1 MVESQLRELYEQ
13 LASSEPPPSRADVGR
28 AVSQGRRR
36 FRARRAGIA
45 SAPVVAAAAVVGVIL
60 AVGAAPGIP
69 VRVGTTPSVGSS
81 PRPAQP
87 AQAPSRFNPLIPYGS
102 FGWLPAGQA
111 LISGGTGRTEMY
123 VKAGPPPGKVVWSL
137 TFYSAG
143 RCKLSTA
150 QKRMDCAYSASGG
163 QTASIT
169 GRAPTVRGHRAFWAG
184 GSLIWQYARGG
195 WALLSYGA
203 RHDALKVAAHVRYG
217 DGAAPPIMFP
227 AQITGVP
234 RTWQVSSVAY
244 RPDAG
249 VLRASQ
255 YSLTAGAVALAAGS
269 GEFRPNVPDLDT
281 DPATSHSS
289 CHFYPNGVSARQV
302 IAGYKVVVN
311 HWSGLQQLCASHA
324 HGLSVFIDEAGRHP
338 AIGVIA
344 LFGHHL
350 RLLGANPAHW
360 TKVPIG

>member
-13 LASSEPPPSRADVGR
+13 LASSEPPRSRADVGR
-28 AVSQGRRR
+28 AVSRGRRR
-36 FRARRAGIA
+36 FRVRRAGIA

-69 VRVGTTPSVGSS
+69 ARVGTTPSVGSS

-87 AQAPSRFNPLIPYGS
+87 VQAPSRFDPLIPYAS

-111 LISGGTGRTEMY
+111 LMSGGTGRTEMY
-123 VKAGPPPGKVVWSL
+123 VKAGSHPGKTVWSL
-137 TFYSAG
+137 TLYSAG
-143 RCKLSTA
+143 RCKLSAA
-150 QKRMDCAYSASGG
+150 QKEMDCTYSASGG

-169 GRAPTVRGHRAFWAG
+169 GRAPAVRGQRAFWAG

-217 DGAAPPIMFP
+217 EGAAPPIMFP
-227 AQITGVP
+227 AQLTGVP

-255 YSLTAGAVALAAGS
+255 YSLTAGAVVLAAGS

-289 CHFYPNGVSARQV
+289 CHFYRTECPPAR
-302 IAGYKVVVN
+302 
-311 HWSGLQQLCASHA
+311 
-324 HGLSVFIDEAGRHP
+324 
-338 AIGVIA
+338 
-344 LFGHHL
+344 
-350 RLLGANPAHW
+350 
-360 TKVPIG
+360 